1 MKRGKL
7 GCLLAG
13 PTDKTKLFRFGSIAQ
28 VNYQSYLLQMGLTLG
43 RNLDWVD
50 IIPDRGVPLDLARE
64 YRSTGGYVIG
74 HIPQGECASL
84 EPYFGECDKIEE
96 HNGGWSSL
104 NTCLSLKSGLV
115 IVTGLSPGTFV
126 EISYTKYH
134 RLYLG
139 REIPVLIDSRTT
151 SSRLPPELEDEL
163 NVYYFDTESN
173 LENLLKK
180 IMKKNEALS

>member
-13 PTDKTKLFRFGSIAQ
+13 PTDKTKLFRFGGIAR
-28 VNYQSYLLQMGLTLG
+28 VNYQSYLSQMGLSLG
-43 RNLDWVD
+43 KNLDWVD
-50 IIPDRGVPLDLARE
+50 IIPDQGVPLDLARA
-64 YRSTGGYVIG
+64 YRAKGGYVIG
-74 HIPQGECASL
+74 HVPQGKCASL

-104 NTCLSLKSGLV
+104 NTCLSLKSDLV
-115 IVTGLSPGTFV
+115 VVTGLSPGTFV

-139 REIPVLIDSRTT
+139 RDIPVLVDTRAI
-151 SSRLPPELEDEL
+151 SSRLPLELEDEL
-163 NVYYFDTESN
+163 NVYYFDTESK

-180 IMKKNEALS
+180 IRKKNETLS